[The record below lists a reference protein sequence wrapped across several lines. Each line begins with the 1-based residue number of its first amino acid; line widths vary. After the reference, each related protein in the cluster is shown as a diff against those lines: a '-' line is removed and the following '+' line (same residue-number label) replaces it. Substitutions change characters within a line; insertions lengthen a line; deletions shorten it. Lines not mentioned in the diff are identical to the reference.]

1 MQIVRC
7 ARRQASPHDMSL
19 DFSETLLLLGA
30 LLALAAALSGWMR
43 ASVLSISVLAVVA
56 GIVLA
61 AFDVVSVAP
70 TSDLVVHVVELALI
84 VTLFSDG
91 LVTERELLARHWGP
105 PARALVLAMPITLA
119 LLAAMALI

>member
-1 MQIVRC
+1 
-7 ARRQASPHDMSL
+7 MSL

-30 LLALAAALSGWMR
+30 LLAVAAALSGWLN

-61 AFDVVSVAP
+61 AFDVVSVEPGSAI
-70 TSDLVVHVVELALI
+70 VEHVVELALI

-91 LVTERELLARHWGP
+91 LLVERELLAHQWGP
-105 PARALVLAMPITLA
+105 AARALVLAMPLTLA
-119 LLAAMALI
+119 LLAAVALI